1 MKKLAM
7 YVGLVSSVALF
18 AACGGGGDDGNGGT
32 SSQDQSA
39 ANGGAS
45 TPTPTPAPAAF
56 SCPDSYRKLT
66 LSNSAVPNANM
77 SIATDDG
84 IARLT
89 VKTPATGLANVTICL
104 GKPDPLPA
112 GVVADYVYEVKT
124 DGAYASLLNPQISL
138 TFTTPAALA
147 AAPAIEVAQSTA
159 NGVTYTAA
167 PGGQGTVNGTNVAV
181 TASAPVAGVYVVR
194 LPH

>member
-32 SSQDQSA
+32 SAQAQSG

-45 TPTPTPAPAAF
+45 SPTPTPAPAAF

-66 LSNSAVPNANM
+66 LSNSSVQNANM
-77 SIATDDG
+77 SIVTDDG

-104 GKPDPLPA
+104 GKPVPTPA
-112 GVVADYVYEVKT
+112 GVVADYVYEVKA
-124 DGAYASLLNPQISL
+124 DGGYASLLNPQISL
-138 TFTTPAALA
+138 TFTTPTVLA
-147 AAPAIEVAQSTA
+147 AAPVIEVAQSTA

-167 PGGQGTVNGTNVAV
+167 PGSNGTVNGTNVNV
-181 TASAPVAGVYVVR
+181 TASAPAAGVYVVR

>member
-7 YVGLVSSVALF
+7 YAGLVSSVALF
-18 AACGGGGDDGNGGT
+18 AACGGGGDDGNAGT
-32 SSQDQSA
+32 SPPDQSA
-39 ANGGAS
+39 VNGGAS
-45 TPTPTPAPAAF
+45 SPTLTPAPAAF

-77 SIATDDG
+77 SVATDDG

-112 GVVADYVYEVKT
+112 GIVADYVYEVKT
-124 DGAYASLLNPQISL
+124 DGGYASLLNPQISL

-147 AAPAIEVAQSTA
+147 AAPAIEVVQSTT
-159 NGVTYTAA
+159 NGVTYAVA
-167 PGGQGTVNGTNVAV
+167 PGSQGTVNGTNVNV
-181 TASAPVAGVYVVR
+181 TASAPAAGVYVVR